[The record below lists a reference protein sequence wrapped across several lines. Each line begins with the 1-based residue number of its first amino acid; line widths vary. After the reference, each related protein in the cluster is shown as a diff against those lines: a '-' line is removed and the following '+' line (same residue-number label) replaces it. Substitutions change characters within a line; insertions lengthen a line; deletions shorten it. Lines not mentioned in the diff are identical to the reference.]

1 MAGDPSGIGPEV
13 AAKLLAE
20 ADTWARAEIVPIGD
34 APPDCPAA
42 RANPIAGAY
51 TIALLRAG
59 AAALKAHTIDALV
72 YAPLN
77 KQAMKLAGLPHDD
90 ELHFFAELL
99 GHTGPVSEINV
110 CGRLWT
116 SRVTSHVP
124 LRDVAALISADK
136 IRQAAQLLH
145 RTIARSGIAVPR
157 IAVAGLNPHAGE
169 GGLLGTEEIDVIG
182 PAVEQL
188 RAEGLDA
195 IGPLPADTLFVAARR
210 GDFHGVVTMYHDQG
224 QIAMKLMGFDR
235 GVTVAGGL
243 SEVITTPAHG
253 TAFDIAGKGVADPG
267 AMREAFRIACEMSV
281 SRKASD
287 RSDAHGLNSR
297 VNAFQEIG
305 RPAGFGRKRLHLRAK
320 QGRRKMFVSQK
331 IRLGTDASVP
341 GSVRS

>member
-1 MAGDPSGIGPEV
+1 MKPRIGLLAGDPSGIGPEV

-20 ADTWARAEIVPIGD
+20 PETRARAEIVPIGD
-34 APPDCPAA
+34 PAPACPPTQAS
-42 RANPIAGAY
+42 RIAGEY
-51 TIALLRAG
+51 TIGTLRAG
-59 AAALKAHTIDALV
+59 IAALQSRAIDALV

-77 KQAMKLAGLPHDD
+77 KQSMKLAGLPHHD

-124 LRDVAALISADK
+124 LREVAGLVTVEK
-136 IRQAAQLLH
+136 IRDAGRLLH
-145 RTIARSGIAVPR
+145 RTIAKSGIAAPR

-169 GGLLGTEEIDVIG
+169 GGLLGIEEIDTIA
-182 PAVEQL
+182 PAVQQL

-243 SEVITTPAHG
+243 TAIITTPAHG
-253 TAFDIAGKGVADPG
+253 TAFDIVGKSVADPG
-267 AMREAFRIACEMSV
+267 AMREAFRIACEMAT
-281 SRKASD
+281 SR
-287 RSDAHGLNSR
+287 
-297 VNAFQEIG
+297 
-305 RPAGFGRKRLHLRAK
+305 
-320 QGRRKMFVSQK
+320 
-331 IRLGTDASVP
+331 
-341 GSVRS
+341 

>member
-1 MAGDPSGIGPEV
+1 MKPRIGLLAGDPSGIGPEV

-20 ADTWARAEIVPIGD
+20 PETRARAEIVPLGAP
-34 APPDCPAA
+34 APPCPPAQA
-42 RANPIAGAY
+42 SRIAGEY
-51 TIALLRAG
+51 TIGTLRAG
-59 AAALKAHTIDALV
+59 IAALQSRAIDALV

-77 KQAMKLAGLPHDD
+77 KQSMKLAGLPHQD

-110 CGRLWT
+110 CGRLFT

-124 LRDVAALISADK
+124 LRDVAGLLTVDK
-136 IRQAAQLLH
+136 IRDAGRLLH
-145 RTIARSGIAVPR
+145 RTIAKSGITPPR

-169 GGLLGTEEIDVIG
+169 GGLLGLEEIETIA
-182 PAVEQL
+182 PAVAQL

-243 SEVITTPAHG
+243 PAIITTPAHG

-267 AMREAFRIACEMSV
+267 AMREAFRIACEMLM
-281 SRKASD
+281 SR
-287 RSDAHGLNSR
+287 
-297 VNAFQEIG
+297 
-305 RPAGFGRKRLHLRAK
+305 
-320 QGRRKMFVSQK
+320 
-331 IRLGTDASVP
+331 
-341 GSVRS
+341 

>member
-1 MAGDPSGIGPEV
+1 MKPRIGLLAGDPSGIGPEV

-20 ADTWARAEIVPIGD
+20 PETRARAEIVAIGD
-34 APPDCPAA
+34 AAPACPPAQA
-42 RANPIAGAY
+42 SRIAGEY
-51 TIALLRAG
+51 TIGTLRAG
-59 AAALKAHTIDALV
+59 IAALQSRAIDALV

-77 KQAMKLAGLPHDD
+77 KQSMKLAGLPHQD

-124 LRDVAALISADK
+124 LREVAGLLTVEK
-136 IRQAAQLLH
+136 IRNAGRLLH
-145 RTIARSGIAVPR
+145 RTIAKSGIAAPR

-169 GGLLGTEEIDVIG
+169 GGLLGIEEIDTIA

-224 QIAMKLMGFDR
+224 QIAMKLMGFER

-243 SEVITTPAHG
+243 PAIITTPAHG

-267 AMREAFRIACEMSV
+267 AMREAFRIACEMAM
-281 SRKASD
+281 SR
-287 RSDAHGLNSR
+287 
-297 VNAFQEIG
+297 
-305 RPAGFGRKRLHLRAK
+305 
-320 QGRRKMFVSQK
+320 
-331 IRLGTDASVP
+331 
-341 GSVRS
+341 